1 MASSKEMMA
10 RAKARKQAEKASKEV
25 QVVVNPLKFNLYN
38 AAELQRS
45 YGPMRSV
52 VFPEGN
58 IRLDTDVA
66 NVIVYPAGS
75 NTPSLAK
82 MTNSGAVYMSWL
94 AMDADREHEYLM
106 EIHVK
111 GNPDG
116 IMVQSGVFSK
126 EPVNNDNIV
135 KALSLRVLSSLPD
148 AIRQKFKG
156 EIQTRFDK
164 ISNHGRNV
172 GWVNM

>member
-10 RAKARKQAEKASKEV
+10 RAKARKQAQKVAKSV
-25 QVVVNPLKFNLYN
+25 MGPLKFNLYD
-38 AAELQRS
+38 AAELQRNI
-45 YGPMRSV
+45 GPARSIT
-52 VFPEGN
+52 FPEGN
-58 IRLDTDVA
+58 VRQDTDVA

-75 NTPSLAK
+75 DTPSLAK
-82 MTNSGAVYMSWL
+82 MTNSGAVYMAWL
-94 AMDADREHEYLM
+94 GMEAEREHEYLM

-126 EPVNNDNIV
+126 EPVTDSNIV

-148 AIRQKFKG
+148 GIRQKFKG
-156 EIQTRFDK
+156 EVQTRFDQ
-164 ISNHGRNV
+164 ISNHGRKV
-172 GWVNM
+172 GWVRI